1 MMIRTRVSAVVVST
15 FTAAL
20 GAAAGAQ
27 ELPQPAQVNRPTVL
41 MPVRHDVTRPL
52 REIPVIPPRTDRESP
67 HPPLPVRGGPA
78 AGPRLPDPSL
88 QTTAPNAGAIT
99 PLVSFDGIGNTA
111 GVLPPDTNGDVG
123 PQHYVQWVNLSFA
136 VYRKSD
142 GAVLYGPADGST
154 LWNGFGGACQ
164 SSNDGD
170 PIVLYDER
178 ADRWLMSQFALPNFP
193 SGPYYQCL
201 AVSTSGDPTGSWYRY
216 AFSFSKLN
224 DYPKFGVWSDGYYMS
239 INQFSNCTIF
249 GCNWAGEG
257 VVVFERAHML
267 IGATARG
274 VYFDLASN
282 SALGGMLPADL
293 DGPAAPPAG
302 APNYFMQFDDQPDQL
317 QLWAFHVD
325 WTNTA
330 NSTFTRKALLPTSP
344 FDSNMCGGSRNCIP
358 QPGTTAKI
366 DAIADRLMYRLQ
378 YRNFGDH
385 ESLVTNHTVDANGA
399 DRGGVRWYEVR
410 NPGGAPSIYQQ
421 GTFAPADTLSRWMGS
436 AAMDSAGNI
445 GLGYSAV
452 NSLTFPAIRFTGR
465 LAGDPAG
472 TMTVTESDL
481 RIGTGSQTHSSGRWG
496 DYSMLAVDPSDGCT
510 FWYTTEYYSG
520 TSSAGWKTNI
530 GSFTLGNCGGVPPP
544 SPPAAPTSLAATAV
558 TQSRVDLTWTDNS
571 SNESEFRIER
581 CTGDGCVSFAQIA
594 TAGAEAQAFSD
605 TTAAAGTTYG
615 YRVNAANAAG
625 PSAYSN
631 TAYATT
637 PAPPSPPAAPTSLGA
652 TAVTQSRV
660 DLTWTDNSSNEA
672 EFRIERCTGDGCV
685 SFAQIATAGADAQA
699 FSDTT
704 AAASTTYGYRINAA
718 NAAGPSAYSNT
729 AYATTPAPPPPPP
742 GGSVHVASLTPS
754 TNRNGKAGWKAT
766 VTVGVQDSS
775 NSPVA
780 NVTVSAGWSDGYT
793 ASGSCTTGT
802 AGTCSIGTPRLDNAI
817 TSVTLTVNN
826 LTHATLTYNPAD
838 NVVTSIVVNKP

>member
-67 HPPLPVRGGPA
+67 HPPLPVRGGPV

-410 NPGGAPSIYQQ
+410 NPGGVPSIYQQ

-445 GLGYSAV
+445 GLGYSVA
-452 NSLTFPAIRFTGR
+452 NSVTFPAIRFTGR

-472 TMTVTESDL
+472 TMTVSESDL

-510 FWYTTEYYSG
+510 FWYTTEYYSV
-520 TSSAGWKTNI
+520 TTSAGWRTNI
-530 GSFTLGNCGGVPPP
+530 GSFTLGNCGGAPPP

-571 SNESEFRIER
+571 N
-581 CTGDGCVSFAQIA
+581 
-594 TAGAEAQAFSD
+594 
-605 TTAAAGTTYG
+605 
-615 YRVNAANAAG
+615 
-625 PSAYSN
+625 
-631 TAYATT
+631 
-637 PAPPSPPAAPTSLGA
+637 
-652 TAVTQSRV
+652 
-660 DLTWTDNSSNEA
+660 NEA

-685 SFAQIATAGADAQA
+685 SFAQIATAGAEAQA

-802 AGTCSIGTPRLDNAI
+802 AGTCSIGTPRLDNSI

-838 NVVTSIVVNKP
+838 NVVTSVVVNKP